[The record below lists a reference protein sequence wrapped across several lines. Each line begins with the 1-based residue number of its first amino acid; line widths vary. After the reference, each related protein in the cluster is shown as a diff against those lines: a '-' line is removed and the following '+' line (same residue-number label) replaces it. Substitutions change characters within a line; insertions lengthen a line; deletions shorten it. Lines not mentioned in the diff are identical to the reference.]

1 MIQVTRRGRP
11 HHGER
16 QEGKPGCTSSRISDD
31 KSVHAREVREVRD
44 AKNNEAHGARIKST
58 TFVRAGESVSRRVFV
73 SAQCLTFADAAEVR
87 ETMNKSSHVCARVR
101 VGEYPVSP

>member
-44 AKNNEAHGARIKST
+44 AKNNEAHGAMDKEHH
-58 TFVRAGESVSRRVFV
+58 VRARR
-73 SAQCLTFADAAEVR
+73 
-87 ETMNKSSHVCARVR
+87 R
-101 VGEYPVSP
+101 VGEPAVSL